1 MADYLLKE
9 IPMRSKSKFVS
20 SPALRTRLMRS
31 GAALALLVAVTAAGE
46 ALAAAAPQEV
56 DLLIS
61 GGTVYDGGLT
71 AGVKAD
77 VGITGDKVVFVGPS
91 AGVKAKRTI
100 DASGLIV
107 TPGFIDGHVHTNGD
121 IFSKF
126 ANDRLVASN
135 LYQGVTT
142 NILGVDGG
150 GSPDVRDQFVAASN
164 TPPGVNFATFV
175 GFGAIRQKVLKQDA
189 REPSASELEEMKSL
203 VVKGMCEGALGLSTG
218 LFYSPQSYA
227 KTEEVIELAK
237 EASKRGGIYDSHQ
250 RDEGGAGTVGI
261 ENSVRELLRISKEA
275 NIPGHF
281 AHLKN
286 SGVSSWGKSPQIIGM
301 IELARSQGQKI
312 AADQYPFL
320 ASSGS
325 VASIL
330 MPRWMLAGG
339 RNDTLKRLDDP
350 TFSGRIRGEMF
361 ELLNNR
367 GGGKNLLV
375 IRQSSPWLGK
385 TLEDI
390 AKTWHMNEVDAAI
403 RVYKEGD
410 EGMAIFAI
418 SEDDVRKYMVKPW
431 VMTGSDGSDG
441 HPRKYATFALIYDKY
456 VVKEKILSLA
466 QFVHRSSG
474 LPAETYQLEQRGYLK
489 PGYFADVAVFD
500 PKGFVPKATY
510 TEPKVLA
517 EGMIHVV
524 VNGKVEL
531 EKGKLTEVA
540 AGRPLAHKPT
550 AGTCS

>member
-1 MADYLLKE
+1 
-9 IPMRSKSKFVS
+9 MRSRSAS
-20 SPALRTRLMRS
+20 STPGLRTHLMR
-31 GAALALLVAVTAAGE
+31 GAAAFSLAVLAVAVRPA
-46 ALAAAAPQEV
+46 AAAAPQEL

-61 GGTVYDGGLT
+61 GGTVYDGGLGQ
-71 AGVKAD
+71 GVKGD
-77 VGITGDKVVFVGPS
+77 VGIAGDKIVFVGAAP

-100 DASGLIV
+100 DATGLIV

-121 IFSKF
+121 IFSKI
-126 ANDRLVASN
+126 ASDRLVASN

-150 GSPDVRDQFVAASN
+150 GAPEVRDQFVAGSTN
-164 TPPGVNFATFV
+164 PPGVNFATFV
-175 GFGAIRQKVLKQDA
+175 GFGAIRSRILKQDSRA
-189 REPSASELEEMKSL
+189 PSASELEEMKAL

-237 EASKRGGIYDSHQ
+237 EAGKRGGIYDSHQ

-261 ENSVRELLRISKEA
+261 EASVRELLRISKEA
-275 NIPGHF
+275 NLPGHF
-281 AHLKN
+281 AHLKD
-286 SGVSSWGKSPQIIGM
+286 SGVSSWGKAPQIIAM

-312 AADQYPFL
+312 TADQYPYL
-320 ASSGS
+320 ASGGS

-330 MPRWMLAGG
+330 MPRWMLEGG

-350 TFSGRIRGEMF
+350 AQIGRIRGEMF

-375 IRQSSPWLGK
+375 IRPQSPWLGK

-390 AKTWHMNEVDAAI
+390 AKTWRLPEVEAAI

-418 SEDDVRKYMVKPW
+418 SEDDVRKYMVRPW
-431 VMTGSDGSDG
+431 VMSGSDGSDG
-441 HPRKYATFALIYDKY
+441 HPRKYGTFAILYDKY
-456 VVKEKILSLA
+456 VVKDKVLTLP
-466 QFVHRSSG
+466 QYVHRSSG
-474 LPAETYQLEQRGYLK
+474 LPAETYMLEGRGYLK

-500 PKGFVPKATY
+500 PKTFAPKATY
-510 TEPKVLA
+510 TEPKLLA
-517 EGMIHVV
+517 EGMRHVV

-531 EKGKLTEVA
+531 ENGKLTDVA
-540 AGRPLAHKPT
+540 AGRPLPHKPT
-550 AGTCS
+550 PGTCS